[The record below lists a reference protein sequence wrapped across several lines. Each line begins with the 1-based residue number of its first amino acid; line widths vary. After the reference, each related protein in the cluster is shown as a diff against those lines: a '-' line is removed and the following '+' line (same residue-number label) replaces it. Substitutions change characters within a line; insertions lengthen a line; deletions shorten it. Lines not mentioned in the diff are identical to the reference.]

1 MEIIIYIILLGFIA
15 AGIVL
20 VVISKKKITDS
31 REEKPVSKEID
42 PYCCGAHE
50 VCELDRIKMNPDA
63 IEYYDDE
70 ELDEYKNIDE
80 KSFSDEQIDK
90 FREVL
95 YSMQPKE
102 IPFWLVS
109 LSKRHINLPPI
120 LQEEARHLILND

>member
-1 MEIIIYIILLGFIA
+1 METIVYIILLGFIA
-15 AGIVL
+15 VGIVL
-20 VVISKKKITDS
+20 LVISKKKNSESTV
-31 REEKPVSKEID
+31 EKPVAKEVD

-63 IEYYDDE
+63 IEYFDDE

-80 KSFSDEQIDK
+80 NSYSDAQIDK

>member
-1 MEIIIYIILLGFIA
+1 MEVIVYLILLGFITV
-15 AGIVL
+15 GIVL
-20 VVISKKKITDS
+20 VVISKKKTTVS
-31 REEKPVSKEID
+31 QSEETVSKEVD
-42 PYCCGAHE
+42 PNCCGAHE

-70 ELDEYKNIDE
+70 ELDEYKNIE
-80 KSFSDEQIDK
+80 ENSFSDEQIDK

>member
-1 MEIIIYIILLGFIA
+1 MEMLVYIILLGFIA
-15 AGIVL
+15 VGIVL
-20 VVISKKKITDS
+20 VVISKKKTTINPS
-31 REEKPVSKEID
+31 EEPVSKEVD
-42 PYCCGAHE
+42 PNCCGAHE

-70 ELDEYKNIDE
+70 ELDEYKNIE
-80 KSFSDEQIDK
+80 ENSFSDEQIDK
-90 FREVL
+90 IREVL